1 MVVVVYFTY
10 FISQPYKISTIIT
23 IVSGT
28 NNLLLLLSHSV
39 VSSSLQ
45 TDGLKQA
52 KLPCPSPSSGACSD
66 SCPLSQWYHPTISS
80 SVILFSSC
88 LQSFSASG
96 SFPTSHLLAS
106 GGQSTGGPA
115 VASVLP
121 VNIQVW
127 LPLELTGLTSWQARG
142 LSRVFSGTTI
152 RKHQFFS
159 TQSSL
164 WSNSHIHTWLLEKP

>member
-39 VSSSLQ
+39 VYSSLQ

-96 SFPTSHLLAS
+96 SFLMSQYFIS
-106 GGQSTGGPA
+106 GGQSVG
-115 VASVLP
+115 ASAWASALP
-121 VNIQVW
+121 MNIQDW
-127 LPLELTGLTSWQARG
+127 FPLGLTGLISLKSKG
-142 LSRVFSGTTI
+142 LSRVFSSTTVL
-152 RKHQFFS
+152 KHPMVKK
-159 TQSSL
+159 
-164 WSNSHIHTWLLEKP
+164 KPIIGNIYW

>member
-96 SFPTSHLLAS
+96 SFLMSQYFIS
-106 GGQSTGGPA
+106 GGQSVG
-115 VASVLP
+115 ASAWASALP
-121 VNIQVW
+121 MNIQDW
-127 LPLELTGLTSWQARG
+127 FPLGLTGLISLKSKG
-142 LSRVFSGTTI
+142 LSRVFSSTTVL
-152 RKHQFFS
+152 KHPMVKK
-159 TQSSL
+159 
-164 WSNSHIHTWLLEKP
+164 KPIIGNIYW

>member
-96 SFPTSHLLAS
+96 SFLMSQYFIS
-106 GGQSTGGPA
+106 GGQSVG
-115 VASVLP
+115 ASTWASALP
-121 VNIQVW
+121 MNIQDW
-127 LPLELTGLTSWQARG
+127 FPLGLTGLISLKSKG
-142 LSRVFSGTTI
+142 LSRVFSSTTVL
-152 RKHQFFS
+152 KHPMVKK
-159 TQSSL
+159 
-164 WSNSHIHTWLLEKP
+164 KPIIGNIYW